1 MKRIEDKPREI
12 KRGKKKRRRKQWISD
27 QPPQVIIAESA
38 TPIIERGICRNPLIM
53 ANATGLPYY

>member
-27 QPPQVIIAESA
+27 LPPQVIIAKSA
-38 TPIIERGICRNPLIM
+38 TPIIERGICRNPLIT
-53 ANATGLPYY
+53 ANATGLPHY